1 MPSWHIIRDD
11 QSGHLNFCILKTH
24 IYLLNHPRTMDSIA
38 WFHDSLLRDV
48 SSWVF
53 HHVNATYVTRTTD
66 MMAYGMIIAA
76 IITLPI
82 LIYGPTAPYGRYSTT
97 GWGFMI
103 GTKLAW
109 VTQELWSLGVPVIW
123 LTFFATEEQWSRLL
137 VVDSQGNNTINAN
150 GAMMIMFLLH
160 YIYRDVIYPFR
171 LRGGKPTPFFVWLLA
186 FIFCLYNGYMQT
198 RYLLYDAPVDNN
210 NSITTPWFV
219 VGSIMW
225 FSGWM
230 INMQSD
236 SILISLRSSNN
247 KKSTYKIPRGGLFTY
262 VSAANY
268 FGEMVEWIG
277 YAIASGGALPAIAFA
292 LFTCCNLGPRGYSH
306 HQWYLKHFST
316 YSRLHRK
323 SVIPF
328 VV

>member
-1 MPSWHIIRDD
+1 MV
-11 QSGHLNFCILKTH
+11 LET
-24 IYLLNHPRTMDSIA
+24 T
-38 WFHDSLLRDV
+38 
-48 SSWVF
+48 
-53 HHVNATYVTRTTD
+53 TTTD
-66 MMAYGMIIAA
+66 IMAYGMIIAA

-103 GTKLAW
+103 STKLAW

-137 VVDSQGNNTINAN
+137 DSVGDQSTTTTRSIPYSIHAN
-150 GAMMIMFLLH
+150 GALMVMFLLH

-198 RYLLYDAPVDNN
+198 RYLLYDAPT

-225 FSGWM
+225 CTGWV
-230 INMQSD
+230 INIQSD
-236 SILISLRSSNN
+236 SILISLRSSDTR

-277 YAIASGGALPAIAFA
+277 YAVASGGALPAVAFA

-306 HQWYLKHFST
+306 HQWYLKHFPS
-316 YSRLHRK
+316 YSRLNRK